1 MARERT
7 ERHRIALLLGAA
19 FLGGAQ
25 RPLGVGELDVGVIVR
40 VVQVYVAL
48 LLVVHVGVE
57 ERILVVLVLR
67 RLLQHRSHAILLVEG
82 AHGHVG
88 PADLILDVRQ
98 ALVAAEFAGQ
108 ARLLPFVLLYLGMG
122 DQRRDGVRDEDRPV
136 AHVLAGLICR
146 VRYELPVFLRRR
158 GALSADSLPP
168 EAVLAAEVGRL
179 LILGLLDLLD
189 ERVVVQDEAL
199 RPPVSSTISGQR
211 GPIIHRNLVACGVE
225 QVLV

>member
-7 ERHRIALLLGAA
+7 ERHRIALLLSAA
-19 FLGGAQ
+19 FLCGAQ
-25 RPLGVGELDVGVIVR
+25 WPLGVGELDIGVIVR

-48 LLVVHVGVE
+48 LLVVHVCVE

-82 AHGHVG
+82 AHRHVG
-88 PADLILDVRQ
+88 PADLILDVGQ

-122 DQRRDGVRDEDRPV
+122 DQRRDGVRDEDRSV
-136 AHVLAGLICR
+136 AHVLASLVCR

-168 EAVLAAEVGRL
+168 EALLAAEVGRL
-179 LILGLLDLLD
+179 LVLGLLDLLD

-199 RPPVSSTISGQR
+199 CPPVSFTIS
-211 GPIIHRNLVACGVE
+211 A
-225 QVLV
+225 